1 MSKSG
6 FEGGYECNDPDF
18 FFTIP
23 REGKPKK
30 KPQFNRK
37 TGAVYTPKDT
47 LNFEGLVR
55 EYWHRKYGIIKPHPG
70 PVRMVM
76 LFINHR
82 PKRLYRKKDPDGR
95 VPCPNFPDWDNT
107 GKTISDSLNGV
118 VYKDD
123 KQIYD
128 CHVIQMY
135 SAKGEDP
142 HIEISIWED

>member
-1 MSKSG
+1 MSK
-6 FEGGYECNDPDF
+6 PDF
-18 FFTIP
+18 FFTVP

-47 LNFEGLVR
+47 LNFEGIVR
-55 EYWHRKYGIIKPHPG
+55 EYWYRKYGSIPKHIQPRKG
-70 PVRMVM
+70 PVRMTI
-76 LFINHR
+76 LFIYHR

-95 VPCPNFPDWDNT
+95 LPFDITPDFDNA
-107 GKTISDSLNGV
+107 GKAISDALNGV
-118 VYKDD
+118 AYGDD

-135 SAKGEDP
+135 GAKENDPP